1 MANLTEGEVHLWRK
15 GSTALQRL
23 PRGAVRRVAL
33 SGRDPAASAAER
45 SSRGAP
51 AAWQPAGPLSAE

>member
-1 MANLTEGEVHLWRK
+1 MANLTEDEVHLWRK

-23 PRGAVRRVAL
+23 PRAAVRRVAL

-45 SSRGAP
+45 SSRAAP